1 MSAVKIKDSNFEALV
16 LNSTRP
22 VLVDF
27 WAPWCGPCRVIGP
40 VIDQLAEEYK
50 GRVTVGKVNI
60 DENPEVTHRWS
71 VRSIPTIMMFAN
83 GKMVEIVNGLVG
95 KDYLTDMIEK
105 GLLS

>member
-1 MSAVKIKDSNFEALV
+1 MSAVKIEDSNFEALV

-27 WAPWCGPCRVIGP
+27 HAPWCGPCRVIGP

-83 GKMVEIVNGLVG
+83 GKMVEVVNGLVG

>member
-1 MSAVKIKDSNFEALV
+1 
-16 LNSTRP
+16 
-22 VLVDF
+22 
-27 WAPWCGPCRVIGP
+27 

-83 GKMVEIVNGLVG
+83 GKMVEVVNGLVG